1 MSHNPKQLI
10 MKKITH
16 FTLICLLCFV
26 AACSSNDAIENDLG
40 DTNNDNDDNTEQP
53 QDPSHPNILL
63 VIADD
68 VSLDATPNY
77 LEDLNAIKPEMPNL
91 EKLMSNGLVFDNA
104 WAYARCSPTRASII
118 TGKHGVQNGIKAP
131 GGNIS
136 LSSAHKSLQ
145 AYINENTG
153 NAYATAVFGKWHL
166 GHDLDHPTNDTK
178 VGTFAGNLSS
188 GVPDYWSYDLVE
200 NETLTTLTSA
210 TDAERIENYSST
222 KFTQLAMD
230 WRDAQTKPWFIWL
243 AYNAAHSPFHMPDDY
258 MISSASQRRPLT
270 NTNMYLAM
278 LEAMDYEMG
287 RFIDSMSEAEKE
299 NTIIIYIGDNGTPV
313 RVSQYTDNDKHCK
326 GSIYQGGI
334 NVPFVVSGLGTR
346 VGRESEALVHTV
358 DLYATIAELA
368 GVDVSEIYQSK
379 SVKRLL
385 TDANAASKDFIYTEV
400 PGEGNNGHYAVRN
413 ENYKLIY
420 EIDTDVKEL
429 YDLSVDPYE
438 VTNLLSGNLSAMQQ
452 ANLDLLLAE
461 GKRVRGE

>member
-1 MSHNPKQLI
+1 
-10 MKKITH
+10 MKKIYYYLFFFLFLT
-16 FTLICLLCFV
+16 TV
-26 AACSSNDAIENDLG
+26 SCSSSIIEEDEVPADEELIEESIEE
-40 DTNNDNDDNTEQP
+40 DEAP
-53 QDPSHPNILL
+53 QDLEHPNILL
-63 VIADD
+63 IIADD

-91 EKLMSNGLVFDNA
+91 EKLMNNGLVFDNA

-131 GGNIS
+131 GGNVS
-136 LSSAHKSLQ
+136 LSSSHKSLQ
-145 AYINENTG
+145 SYINENTS
-153 NAYATAVFGKWHL
+153 NAYSTAVFGKWHL
-166 GHDLDHPTNDTK
+166 GHDVDHPTNDTK
-178 VGTFAGNLSS
+178 VGTFSGNLSS
-188 GVPDYWSYDLVE
+188 GVPDYWSYDLIE
-200 NETLTTLTSA
+200 NETLTTLSST
-210 TDAERIENYSST
+210 TDAERMENYSTT
-222 KFTQLAMD
+222 KYTQLAMD
-230 WRDAQTKPWFIWL
+230 WRDEQTKPWFIWL
-243 AYNAAHSPFHMPDDY
+243 AYNAAHTPFHMPDDY
-258 MISSASQRRPLT
+258 LISNASQGRPST
-270 NTNMYLAM
+270 NLYMYLAM

-299 NTIIIYIGDNGTPV
+299 NTIIIYVGDNGTPV

-379 SVKRLL
+379 SVKSLL
-385 TDANAASKDFIYTEV
+385 NDAGAASKEYIYTEV
-400 PGEGNNGHYAVRN
+400 PGEGNDNGHYAVRN
-413 ENYKLIY
+413 ATYKLIY

-429 YDLSVDPYE
+429 YDLSADPYE
-438 VTNLLSGNLSAMQQ
+438 VTNLLIGNLSTTQQ
-452 ANLDLLLAE
+452 ENYNNLLLE